1 MKEDTQTTARIAAV
15 NDTTFGTAGGTAPQS
30 DTTATT
36 TTHNLVT
43 ATTPIPLAATLGLIM
58 PNPWQTLYTELNY
71 TFGFV
76 DAVPRPAPTYGGWM
90 REVVPLI
97 IMSNYTVDV
106 LPSSGSEDPTSV
118 EAIPVGSTGLCG
130 TTAENFPIGY
140 PFRFTTPGW
149 YMFVVNQTYMQANIT
164 ENNQC
169 SWPILQQKSF
179 FATQIFSLAA
189 YPTVSPGPAS
199 PTSAYT
205 VWADVS
211 TTTPG
216 SLPIDAEPTTEGQKL
231 GLALGIAG
239 GVLGLAIIA
248 SIIWWVRKKRN
259 LEAECLAFSRL
270 PSQEQ
275 EAFLREHAKNLR
287 PFLNTRQPQYP
298 DRNGLYR
305 YQAPPSAPPG
315 TMAYALWYSRQLWNN
330 QVMQR
335 QNPSIWNNKYGF
347 EPRMGNA
354 VALGPESNMLNPVH
368 IPYAQQH
375 AQVYGPH

>member
-1 MKEDTQTTARIAAV
+1 
-15 NDTTFGTAGGTAPQS
+15 
-30 DTTATT
+30 
-36 TTHNLVT
+36 
-43 ATTPIPLAATLGLIM
+43 M